1 MRVSVMIYSGRPD
14 PAWIVPNALART
26 LSDRLRQAE
35 LIGPAKPSGA
45 RLGYRGVRIEQRG
58 PLNPSAWEASG
69 GSIVRAGLRYRD
81 RQREIERR
89 ALASGLGQGD
99 AQLDELLR
107 GLIAGLH

>member
-1 MRVSVMIYSGRPD
+1 VRVSVMIHSGRPD
-14 PAWIVPNALART
+14 PSWIVPDALARA

-58 PLNPSAWEASG
+58 PLGPSVWEASG
-69 GSIVRAGLRYRD
+69 GNLFRAGRCYRD